1 MWKAIIIWLRNFF
14 GFSRTEANGF
24 VLLLFLMLIILFAP
38 LVTKKMLLNKQPNLF
53 LASDYTELDSL
64 LQVMENQMKELTP
77 ADKGFPV
84 KDYTKIELHNF
95 DPNTASSKTLQAL
108 GVPEFLAK
116 RMLKYRDLVKP
127 FQKAEDLL
135 TIYGMDSS
143 LYLTL
148 KPYVKIKE
156 IESLSSEAESGYS
169 DFSKDSSD
177 KNVISNQKS
186 PKKYVLASI
195 DINQAD
201 TAQLKKIYGIG
212 AVYAQRIIDFR
223 DLLGGFASKEQY
235 NEIYGLQSPNLD
247 SLIKY
252 TKIAETVQI
261 KQLKLNTCSEE
272 ELSKHPYISYKQA
285 KLIVSY
291 RNAHGA
297 YESID
302 DLMKI
307 KIIDTSFTS
316 KIKPY
321 INFEP

>member
-1 MWKAIIIWLRNFF
+1 
-14 GFSRTEANGF
+14 
-24 VLLLFLMLIILFAP
+24 ML
-38 LVTKKMLLNKQPNLF
+38 VNKQPDLF

-64 LQVMENQMKELTP
+64 LLVMENQLKELTP
-77 ADKGFPV
+77 VDKGFPV
-84 KDYTKIELHNF
+84 KDYTKITLHNF
-95 DPNTASSKTLQAL
+95 DPNTASRETLEAL
-108 GVPEFLAK
+108 GIPEFLAK

-135 TIYGMDSS
+135 AIYGMDSS

-156 IESLSSEAESGYS
+156 IQSLSLESEFKYD
-169 DFSKDSSD
+169 DFGSDSSD
-177 KNVISNQKS
+177 KNVISKQKS
-186 PKKYVLASI
+186 PKKYVLATI

-212 AVYAQRIIDFR
+212 SVYAQRIIDFR

-235 NEIYGLQSPNLD
+235 NEIYGLKSPNLD
-247 SLIKY
+247 SLRKY

-261 KQLKLNTCSEE
+261 KQLKLNTCTEE

-291 RNAHGA
+291 RNTHGA
-297 YESID
+297 YERIE

-321 INFEP
+321 IKFEP